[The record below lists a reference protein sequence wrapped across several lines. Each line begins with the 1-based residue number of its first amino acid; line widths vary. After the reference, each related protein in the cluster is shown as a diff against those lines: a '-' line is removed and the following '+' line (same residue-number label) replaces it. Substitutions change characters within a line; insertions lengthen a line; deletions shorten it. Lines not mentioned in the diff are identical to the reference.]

1 MKKINYCIELFVEK
15 YNGVIQILLLAL
27 VIFANCIITK
37 SGQSQSTGNDALSLF
52 EIIIVLI
59 IGITLELILLHI
71 KDSSAQRKIN
81 GIGEV
86 VRELAKR
93 EDMWREE
100 TDLGSFF
107 DVTKNNFFISGIV
120 IDKLITKYL
129 YRIEELMNK
138 GVTVKILIESFE
150 ELEEAVK
157 FLYGQ
162 DYNKETSLSLVR
174 FRLNNTLEYL
184 QSLKKLEDYF
194 SKGLLE
200 IGLSNAPLV
209 NPSIIAYDYTKG
221 SEFEARRTELSAAP
235 EMSVR
240 FYMQGVDGPT
250 SKLKTHPTLLI
261 NSNIMAKQY
270 DDFVQVIENIWSSST
285 HIKTKT
291 AFDSFKQKVTQQLEN
306 DNKEK
311 KNLDKV
317 TK

>member
-15 YNGVIQILLLAL
+15 YNGVIQLLLLAL
-27 VIFANCIITK
+27 VVFANCLVVSK
-37 SGQSQSTGNDALSLF
+37 SDTNDISSLF
-52 EIIIVLI
+52 EIIIVLV

-71 KDSSAQRKIN
+71 KDSSAHRKIN

-107 DVTKNNFFISGIV
+107 DVTKQDFFISGIV
-120 IDKLITKYL
+120 IDKLISKYIFK
-129 YRIEELMNK
+129 IEELLDRK
-138 GVTVKILIESFE
+138 VKVKILIESFE

-162 DYNKETSLSLVR
+162 DYNNETSLSLVR
-174 FRLNNTLEYL
+174 SRLNSTLEYL
-184 QSLKKLEDYF
+184 QSLKKLDYYF
-194 SKGLLE
+194 SNELLE
-200 IGLSNAPLV
+200 IGLSNVPFV
-209 NPSIIAYDYTKG
+209 NPSIIAYDYIKG
-221 SEFEARRTELSAAP
+221 NEFEARRTELSAAP

-270 DDFVQVIENIWSSST
+270 DDFVKVIENEWNSST
-285 HIKTKT
+285 HIKTK
-291 AFDSFKQKVTQQLEN
+291 ADFDSFIQKVTQQLED
-306 DNKEK
+306 DNKRK
-311 KNLDKV
+311 KES
-317 TK
+317 

>member
-15 YNGVIQILLLAL
+15 YNGVIQLLLLAL
-27 VIFANCIITK
+27 VVFANCLVVSK
-37 SGQSQSTGNDALSLF
+37 SDANDISSLF
-52 EIIIVLI
+52 EIIIVLV
-59 IGITLELILLHI
+59 IGITTELILLHI
-71 KDSSAQRKIN
+71 KDSLAHRKIN

-107 DVTKNNFFISGIV
+107 DVTKQNFFISGIV
-120 IDKLITKYL
+120 IDKLISKYIFK
-129 YRIEELMNK
+129 IEELLDRK
-138 GVTVKILIESFE
+138 VKVKILIESFE

-174 FRLNNTLEYL
+174 SRLNSTLEYL
-184 QSLKKLEDYF
+184 QSLKKLDYYF
-194 SKGLLE
+194 SKELLE
-200 IGLSNAPLV
+200 IGLSNVPFV
-209 NPSIIAYDYTKG
+209 NPSIIAYDYIKG
-221 SEFEARRTELSAAP
+221 NEFEARRTELSAAP

-270 DDFVQVIENIWSSST
+270 DDFVKVIENAWNSST
-285 HIKTKT
+285 HIKTK
-291 AFDSFKQKVTQQLEN
+291 ADFDSFIQKVTQQLED
-306 DNKEK
+306 DNKRKIES
-311 KNLDKV
+311 
-317 TK
+317 